1 MPDPTHPTADGTSAT
16 PGADRTAALA
26 ALARP
31 SGGLAMLALDQ
42 RGSLESMFAAAGR
55 PVTNTDLD
63 AFRADVLRTVAHHA
77 SAVLLERGYLS
88 RGGITRW
95 PAEGPPL
102 ILAVDALDQ
111 EPGAPVRDAQLDR
124 EAVGVAPELGARA
137 LKLLMPWMA
146 GADDET
152 HDRQAATVS
161 AFVEAAHAAGLPA
174 LVEAI
179 VHGGT
184 RPGERRA
191 TPDELLDAAARLS
204 RGADVYKA
212 QVPVHGGETV
222 ADVTALAREMTQ
234 VVGIPWVVLS
244 TGVPDDRFPE
254 LVAASC
260 RGGASGFLAGRA
272 IWSRAV
278 PATTDT
284 SRQAL
289 LAASAADLVR
299 LVSIVDAEAR
309 PWTEA
314 TGR

>member
-1 MPDPTHPTADGTSAT
+1 MPESPAAS
-16 PGADRTAALA
+16 PGHAYAPALG

-31 SGGLAMLALDQ
+31 AGGFAMLALDQ
-42 RGSLESMFAAAGR
+42 RISLETMFAAAGR
-55 PVTNTDLD
+55 PSGDGDLD
-63 AFRADVLRTVAHHA
+63 AFRDLVLEEVESHV
-77 SAVLLERGYLS
+77 SAVLLERGYLC
-88 RGGITRW
+88 RTAITRW
-95 PAEGPPL
+95 PAGRPAL
-102 ILAVDALDQ
+102 ILAADDLRQELGSPAQDAGLDT
-111 EPGAPVRDAQLDR
+111 
-124 EAVGVAPELGARA
+124 EAVTVAPELGATA
-137 LKLLMPWMA
+137 LKLLMPWTA

-152 HDRQAATVS
+152 HARQAATVA
-161 AFVEAAHAAGLPA
+161 AFVDAAHDAGLPA

-191 TPDELLDAAARLS
+191 TPDELLGAAAILA

-212 QVPVHGGETV
+212 QVPIHGGDTP

-244 TGVPDDRFPE
+244 TGVPDARFPE

-278 PATTDT
+278 AGTDATST
-284 SRQAL
+284 RAL
-289 LAASAADLVR
+289 LAGSIADLGR
-299 LVSIVDAEAR
+299 LASIVDAEAR